1 MSIFNT
7 LSSSISAMQS
17 FSQGLG
23 VIGNNIANVNTT
35 GYKSADINFSDSFS
49 NSLRA
54 ASLSNATTS
63 NTTAMQVGTGVQISS
78 IDNKF
83 TQGALASTGTPTD
96 LGISGNGFFLLED
109 PSTNVQYATRAGD
122 FRFDDS
128 GYLVSNTG
136 QRVQGLG
143 GGTENGPPA
152 TPGDIRIGQTAKG
165 NPVSFSF
172 DKTGQLVEF
181 FADGSSLVSAQVQL
195 IDFSDPLALT
205 KQGNGLYAG
214 FDSAGMLAAETP
226 GQNGRG
232 VIQSSTLELSNVDL
246 TKEFAN
252 MIGMQRSF
260 QANSRLVTVSDGVME
275 EIVNLKR

>member
-35 GYKSADINFSDSFS
+35 GYKSADINFADSFS

-54 ASLSNATTS
+54 ASLSNAATANTTS
-63 NTTAMQVGTGVQISS
+63 MQVGTGVQIAS

-83 TQGALASTGTPTD
+83 TQGALTSTGTPTD

-109 PSTNVQYATRAGD
+109 PSTQVQYATRAGD
-122 FRFDDS
+122 FRFDDR

-136 QRVQGLG
+136 QRVMGLAG
-143 GGTENGPPA
+143 GDVGNAPTAEGA
-152 TPGDIRIGQTAKG
+152 IQIGQSSKG
-165 NPVSFSF
+165 TPVSFSF

-181 FADGSSLVSAQVQL
+181 FEDGSSLVTAQVQL
-195 IDFSDPLALT
+195 IDFTDPLALT

-214 FDSAGMLAAETP
+214 FDTAGLQTAETP

-232 VIQSSTLELSNVDL
+232 VIQASTLELSNVDL